1 MPEAGGEAGAG
12 AGVLDGGHFED
23 VEGAGQAAFEHL
35 GQGFLHR
42 PELGIRLQ
50 AGQPHLRRERDFVR
64 RQRALDDARTLGIV
78 LLDVERHRMPFR
90 ERQRRPDRTAVA
102 DADLQ
107 SQRIGRLQHRLA
119 KYAHADV
126 HPGRVDIRM
135 QGGDRA
141 LAGITSAQEIVG
153 AFLHRH
159 RRRQEQF
166 PGVQELPPEVPQCA
180 GRRRQHAE
188 ADGHPGV
195 APAQLQPEGHLL
207 IEG

>member
-1 MPEAGGEAGAG
+1 MPEASGVAGAD
-12 AGVLDGGHFED
+12 ALDAGHFED

-50 AGQPHLRRERDFVR
+50 PGQPHLRRERDFVR
-64 RQRALDDARTLGIV
+64 GQCALDDARTLGTI
-78 LLDVERHRMPFR
+78 LLDVDRHRMPFR
-90 ERQRRPDRTAVA
+90 ERQRRSDRAAVA

-107 SQRIGRLQHRLA
+107 SQHVGCLQHRLA

-126 HPGRVDIRM
+126 HPGRVDTRM

-141 LAGITSAQEIVG
+141 LAGKTSAQKVVG
-153 AFLHRH
+153 AFLYRH
-159 RRRQEQF
+159 RCRQEQF
-166 PGVQELPPEVPQCA
+166 PGVQELPLEVQQRA

-188 ADGHPGV
+188 ADGNPGV
-195 APAQLQPEGHLL
+195 ATAQLQPEVHFVV
-207 IEG
+207 EG